1 MFKFLFPLVLLP
13 FVELYLLVLIAHEVG
28 FLPTLAL
35 LLVTGMIGASLARRE
50 GLRVVRGWQE
60 SIARR
65 RVPEEG
71 LLGGVLVLAGGL
83 LLVLPGVLSDVL
95 GLFLLLPPTRR
106 IVSRWVRREVERR
119 MASGSIRV
127 TTVSTGPLGPMPGAP
142 FGRAPGEGPFPPD
155 ASRPRIER
163 GPGPEVDA
171 EFTEE
176 KGRE

>member
-1 MFKFLFPLVLLP
+1 VIKFLLPFVLLP
-13 FVELYLLVLIAHEVG
+13 FVELYVLTLIAREVG
-28 FLPTLAL
+28 FVPTLVL
-35 LLVTGMIGASLARRE
+35 VLVTGLVGASLARRE
-50 GLRVVRGWQE
+50 GLRVLRGWQE

-65 RVPEEG
+65 QVPEEG
-71 LLGGVLVLAGGL
+71 LLGGVLVLVGGL

-127 TTVSTGPLGPMPGAP
+127 TTVSTGPIPGGPLGPAAPPTSSHPGLT
-142 FGRAPGEGPFPPD
+142 
-155 ASRPRIER
+155 R